1 MPQRVSG
8 EARAAAEVVAEPLRP
23 SYGLG
28 EWELGGQGG
37 ALGRIAAHRDRGL
50 SLERTQQCLGLLGQ
64 ELLDEPSEVG
74 R

>member
-1 MPQRVSG
+1 M
-8 EARAAAEVVAEPLRP
+8 RP

-37 ALGRIAAHRDRGL
+37 TLGRIAAHGDRGL
-50 SLERTQQCLGLLGQ
+50 SLERTQQRLSLLRQ